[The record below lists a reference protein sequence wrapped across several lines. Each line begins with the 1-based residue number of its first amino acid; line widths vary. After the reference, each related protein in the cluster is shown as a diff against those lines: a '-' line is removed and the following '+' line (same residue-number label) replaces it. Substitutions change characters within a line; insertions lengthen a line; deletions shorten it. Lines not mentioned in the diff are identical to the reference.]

1 MEISLAI
8 IRVDVESG
16 HLVNFQ
22 RSSMKTDSTANN
34 SIKALPLSLVALPTA
49 TAIAILLVLS
59 GCSDTGSPNLE
70 TQSPQTAFGAPR
82 ADAHFQITPPIEL
95 FRLANEW
102 EPQEALILS
111 LSFTEAMED
120 LEIARNFA
128 SILDVAHNYLPIY
141 VFGDQEEHKQYAHFL
156 SLLSNHPR
164 IESILEKTQFV
175 DSRRVLRWSRDFGP
189 IFGFRANRQLVT
201 LDPIYRNM
209 MKPLQE
215 KTLHT
220 EEPLEPLRD
229 LFDLHGDAL
238 PSEVAATLQTEFD
251 ISVDIVR
258 PPVSMDGGDF
268 ISDGQGNVF
277 ISRQTLVRNG
287 GNRSELESIF
297 QRYFGA
303 KELHILEALPGRTVP
318 HLDMIVKFLDADT
331 ILLPDF
337 QDASNKAVN
346 PYHADLIRKAHWAID
361 KNERYL
367 REHFPDYKILK
378 APMPPILFK
387 NREEIVAEAKQAF
400 VKAYAVEKGL
410 EESDMINR
418 LSSTQFTDLEKQ
430 VLTDIKNELP
440 NADFSSFRS
449 FDSVL
454 RHFGQLGL
462 EPYIDRYSEPGTR
475 YRSFINS
482 VFLHTSDGK
491 QAFMVPKFTSKDANE
506 SALLKKWEAKAEK
519 AYKSA
524 WPKAKVHWINCDS
537 MVSDLGYIHCATITV
552 PLLKRN

>member
-1 MEISLAI
+1 
-8 IRVDVESG
+8 
-16 HLVNFQ
+16 
-22 RSSMKTDSTANN
+22 MKTDSTATQPK
-34 SIKALPLSLVALPTA
+34 SALPLPLRLVERPITA
-49 TAIAILLVLS
+49 AIAILFVLS
-59 GCSDTGSPNLE
+59 GCSDTGRPNLE
-70 TQSPQTAFGAPR
+70 AQSPQASFGAPS
-82 ADAHFQITPPIEL
+82 ADPHFQITPPIEL
-95 FRLANEW
+95 SRLANEW
-102 EPQEALILS
+102 EPQQALILS
-111 LSFTEAMED
+111 ISFNEAMED

-128 SILDVAHNYLPIY
+128 SILDVAHNYLHIY

-175 DSRRVLRWSRDFGP
+175 DSRRMLRWSRDFGP
-189 IFGFRANRQLVT
+189 IFGFRANGHLVT

-215 KTLHT
+215 RALHT
-220 EEPLEPLRD
+220 EEPLDPLRD

-238 PSEVAATLQTEFD
+238 PSEIATTLQTEFD

-287 GNRSELESIF
+287 GNRSELDSVF
-297 QRYFGA
+297 KRYFGA
-303 KELHILEALPGRTVP
+303 KKLHILEALPGRTVP
-318 HLDMIVKFLDADT
+318 HLDMIVKILDAET

-337 QDASNKAVN
+337 QDSPEQAVN

-367 REHFPDYKILK
+367 REHFPDHNILK

-387 NREEIVAEAKQAF
+387 SREEIVAEAKQAF
-400 VKAYAVEKGL
+400 VKAYA
-410 EESDMINR
+410 
-418 LSSTQFTDLEKQ
+418 LEKDLVDSDTINLLKPSQLVELERQ
-430 VLTDIKNELP
+430 VLTDIKTELP
-440 NADFSSFRS
+440 TADFSSFKS
-449 FDSVL
+449 FDAVL
-454 RHFGQLGL
+454 RHYGQLGL

-475 YRSFINS
+475 YRSYINS
-482 VFLHTSDGK
+482 VFLHTGDGK
-491 QAFMVPKFTSKDANE
+491 QAFLVPQFTSKDAGEN
-506 SALLKKWEAKAEK
+506 ARLKQWEAEVEK

-524 WPKAKVHWINCDS
+524 WPDATVYWINCDS
-537 MVSDLGYIHCATITV
+537 MVSDLGFLHCATVTV
-552 PLLKRN
+552 PLLEQN